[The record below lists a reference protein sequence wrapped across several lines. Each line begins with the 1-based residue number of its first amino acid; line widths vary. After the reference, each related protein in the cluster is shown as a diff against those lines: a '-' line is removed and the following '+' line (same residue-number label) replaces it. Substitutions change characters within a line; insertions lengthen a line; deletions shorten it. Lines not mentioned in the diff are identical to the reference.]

1 MTQRTIRKPSFFCAV
16 GAVSVLLFAN
26 ASCQRESNVL
36 LIDDPVEVAHQETGL
51 PVAEAKPAP
60 QPESAES
67 PESQPT
73 PPTFDARVAAE
84 ATFDAK
90 GTTVE
95 LKGGVFS
102 GFASDADREK
112 WRKVKVVRGEGLLLA
127 SGLDAFAQLPDLTEF
142 LWLDAQLEKSAD
154 LENAFNRLA
163 RAPKLKKLRLTR
175 LRLEDDSFPLFALKA
190 LSAAP
195 SLVDLDVS
203 GSPVTGAELA
213 DVDWTKGYAK
223 LTKLNLYQTQ
233 AGDAGVVAILP
244 LADRLTWLNLDD
256 ARLTP
261 SCAGNL
267 SRFAELTFLHVGRS
281 ALDDSSVNEL
291 AKLSKLKKTHVTRT
305 AITESG
311 ADRLRAALPECEVVS
326 QPEN

>member
-16 GAVSVLLFAN
+16 GALSVLLFAN

-36 LIDDPVEVAHQETGL
+36 LIDVPFDVASQETAR
-51 PVAEAKPAP
+51 PVAEVESVA

-67 PESQPT
+67 SSSEPT
-73 PPTFDARVAAE
+73 PPAVGPRVAAE

-175 LRLEDDSFPLFALKA
+175 LRLEDGAFPLFALKA

-256 ARLTP
+256 AGLTS
-261 SCAGNL
+261 SCADNL

-281 ALDDSSVNEL
+281 AVDDSCVDKIV
-291 AKLSKLKKTHVTRT
+291 KLSKLKKTHVTRT

-311 ADRLRAALPECEVVS
+311 ADRLRDALPECEVVS

>member
-142 LWLDAQLEKSAD
+142 LWLDARLEKSAD
-154 LENAFNRLA
+154 VESAFNRLA

-233 AGDAGVVAILP
+233 AGDAGGRR
-244 LADRLTWLNLDD
+244 D
-256 ARLTP
+256 P
-261 SCAGNL
+261 S
-267 SRFAELTFLHVGRS
+267 SRRPPYLV
-281 ALDDSSVNEL
+281 
-291 AKLSKLKKTHVTRT
+291 
-305 AITESG
+305 ES
-311 ADRLRAALPECEVVS
+311 RRRAAHAVLRGESLALRGINLPARRT
-326 QPEN
+326 QRP

>member
-1 MTQRTIRKPSFFCAV
+1 MTLRTIRKSSFFCTV
-16 GAVSVLLFAN
+16 GALSVLLVAN

-36 LIDDPVEVAHQETGL
+36 LIDDAPVVATQETEF
-51 PVAEAKPAP
+51 PVPAAEPSVQPQVVASQQSEPTLPAP
-60 QPESAES
+60 CY
-67 PESQPT
+67 
-73 PPTFDARVAAE
+73 VAAE
-84 ATFDAK
+84 TTFDAK

-102 GFASDADREK
+102 GFVTDAEREK
-112 WRKVKVVRGEGLLLA
+112 WSKVKVVRGGGLLLA

-142 LWLDAQLEKSAD
+142 LWLDAQLEKSANV
-154 LENAFNRLA
+154 ESAFERFA
-163 RAPKLKKLRLTR
+163 RAPKLKKLRLTH
-175 LRLEDDSFPLFALKA
+175 LRLEDGTFPLFALKA

-203 GSPVTGAELA
+203 GSPATGAELA
-213 DVDWTKGYAK
+213 AVDWTKGYAK

-256 ARLTP
+256 AQLTP
-261 SCAGNL
+261 SCASNL

-281 ALDDSSVNEL
+281 ALDDACVDEI

-305 AITESG
+305 AITETG
-311 ADRLRAALPECEVVS
+311 ADRLREALPECEVVS
-326 QPEN
+326 HPEN